1 MDGGLRARGE
11 LCSGNERVRHGLGE
25 VEEGM
30 GVLTVEAIELRW
42 PHGGDRRECS
52 AFGEETEEK
61 KLERGGSRAAQLGG
75 SEGLRW
81 W

>member
-11 LCSGNERVRHGLGE
+11 LCSGNERVRRGLGE

-52 AFGEETEEK
+52 AFGK
-61 KLERGGSRAAQLGG
+61 KQRR
-75 SEGLRW
+75 RD
-81 W
+81 